1 MIMKYSMLT
10 CSSSSSSGEGD
21 GVTLLV
27 REVVEVKS
35 TCPFALRERRGG
47 GGGARQRGKAKGK
60 RGAAGFDWMVSDRGL
75 RTRVSPL

>member
-1 MIMKYSMLT
+1 M
-10 CSSSSSSGEGD
+10 CSSGVTGGADD

-27 REVVEVKS
+27 REVVEVKN

-47 GGGARQRGKAKGK
+47 GGGGRQRGSGKAKGK
-60 RGAAGFDWMVSDRGL
+60 RGSAGLDWMVSDRGP